1 MTTNRQRNIL
11 NGGTNVN
18 SIKDSPLAH
27 FSKLTKPLW
36 ALNSSTAPELPAAA
50 GTARA
55 EPAELVARAAS
66 APPRAPAVW
75 RDQVKSVYASL
86 KAVDPS
92 TSYKEAMTH
101 AKASWT
107 KY

>member
-1 MTTNRQRNIL
+1 MLPARDF
-11 NGGTNVN
+11 
-18 SIKDSPLAH
+18 SMLA
-27 FSKLTKPLW
+27 KPSW
-36 ALNSSTAPELPAAA
+36 SLNSSAAPELPAAA
-50 GTARA
+50 
-55 EPAELVARAAS
+55 VARAAS

-75 RDQVKSVYASL
+75 RDHVKSVYAAL

-107 KY
+107 KF

>member
-1 MTTNRQRNIL
+1 M
-11 NGGTNVN
+11 
-18 SIKDSPLAH
+18 LAEP
-27 FSKLTKPLW
+27 SW
-36 ALNSSTAPELPAAA
+36 SLNSSAAPELTA
-50 GTARA
+50 GDGTSATPLA
-55 EPAELVARAAS
+55 EPVARAAS

-75 RDQVKSVYASL
+75 RDHVRSVYASL

-107 KY
+107 KF

>member
-1 MTTNRQRNIL
+1 MLPAREF
-11 NGGTNVN
+11 
-18 SIKDSPLAH
+18 SMLA
-27 FSKLTKPLW
+27 KPSW
-36 ALNSSTAPELPAAA
+36 SLNSSAAPELPAAV

-55 EPAELVARAAS
+55 EPAEPVARAAS
-66 APPRAPAVW
+66 APPRAPALW
-75 RDQVKSVYASL
+75 RDHVRSVYASL

-107 KY
+107 KF